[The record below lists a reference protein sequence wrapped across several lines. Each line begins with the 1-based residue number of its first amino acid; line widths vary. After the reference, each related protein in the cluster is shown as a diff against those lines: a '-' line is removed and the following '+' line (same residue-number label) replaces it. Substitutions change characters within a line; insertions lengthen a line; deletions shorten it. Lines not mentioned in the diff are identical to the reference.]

1 MKVIYTRTMRVKDDG
16 LGKAM
21 EIGKGLAAVR
31 KKHYPNHDVY
41 FSFQMGGDPRTI
53 RETLIGTMFEG
64 EIDGDTFIIRDEV
77 KTKRT
82 LTYIGTDTVFKYFTR
97 FDKDFIRIYSINIDN
112 PIGQTKF
119 SKDGKTK
126 LGTYDLKI
134 SELWGVGLKY
144 VTFCNYQ

>member
-1 MKVIYTRTMRVKDDG
+1 MKKLLFII
-16 LGKAM
+16 L
-21 EIGKGLAAVR
+21 IS
-31 KKHYPNHDVY
+31 
-41 FSFQMGGDPRTI
+41 FSIQSFAKTFVCENWSNFLRQ
-53 RETLIGTMFEG
+53 ELEGTMFEG

-77 KTKRT
+77 KIKRT

>member
-1 MKVIYTRTMRVKDDG
+1 MQ
-16 LGKAM
+16 
-21 EIGKGLAAVR
+21 
-31 KKHYPNHDVY
+31 
-41 FSFQMGGDPRTI
+41 SFAKTFVCENWSNFLRQ
-53 RETLIGTMFEG
+53 ELEGTMFEG

-112 PIGQTKF
+112 PIGQTKY
-119 SKDGKTK
+119 SEDGKTK
-126 LGTYDLKI
+126 IGRYDLKI
-134 SELWGVGLKY
+134 AELWGVGLKY

>member
-1 MKVIYTRTMRVKDDG
+1 MKKLLFII
-16 LGKAM
+16 L
-21 EIGKGLAAVR
+21 I
-31 KKHYPNHDVY
+31 N
-41 FSFQMGGDPRTI
+41 FSMQSFAKTFVCENWSNFLRQ
-53 RETLIGTMFEG
+53 ELEETMFEG

-134 SELWGVGLKY
+134 AELWGVGLKY

>member
-1 MKVIYTRTMRVKDDG
+1 MKKLLFII
-16 LGKAM
+16 L
-21 EIGKGLAAVR
+21 IS
-31 KKHYPNHDVY
+31 
-41 FSFQMGGDPRTI
+41 FSMQSFAKTFVCENWSNFLRQELEGTI
-53 RETLIGTMFEG
+53 FEG

-82 LTYIGTDTVFKYFTR
+82 LTYIGTDTVFKYFNR

-112 PIGQTKF
+112 PIGQTKY

-144 VTFCNYQ
+144 VTFCNYK

>member
-1 MKVIYTRTMRVKDDG
+1 MKKLLFII
-16 LGKAM
+16 L
-21 EIGKGLAAVR
+21 II
-31 KKHYPNHDVY
+31 
-41 FSFQMGGDPRTI
+41 FSSQSFPKTFVCENWSNFLRQ
-53 RETLIGTMFEG
+53 ELEGTMFEG
-64 EIDGDTFIIRDEV
+64 EIDGDTFIISDEV
-77 KTKRT
+77 KIKRT

-112 PIGQTKF
+112 PIGQTKY

>member
-53 RETLIGTMFEG
+53 RETLIGPMFEG
-64 EIDGDTFIIRDEV
+64 DNESDANMVSLIKRNNVSKSLDVARNARDILGGNGISDEYHVMRHMVNLETV
-77 KTKRT
+77 KTYEGTHDVHT
-82 LTYIGTDTVFKYFTR
+82 LILGRNLTGIQAFK
-97 FDKDFIRIYSINIDN
+97 
-112 PIGQTKF
+112 
-119 SKDGKTK
+119 
-126 LGTYDLKI
+126 
-134 SELWGVGLKY
+134 
-144 VTFCNYQ
+144 

>member
-1 MKVIYTRTMRVKDDG
+1 MQ
-16 LGKAM
+16 
-21 EIGKGLAAVR
+21 
-31 KKHYPNHDVY
+31 
-41 FSFQMGGDPRTI
+41 SFAKTFLCENWSNFLRQ
-53 RETLIGTMFEG
+53 ELEGTMFEG
-64 EIDGDTFIIRDEV
+64 EIDGDTFIISDEV
-77 KTKRT
+77 KIKRT

-134 SELWGVGLKY
+134 SELWELV
-144 VTFCNYQ
+144 

>member
-1 MKVIYTRTMRVKDDG
+1 MKKLLFII
-16 LGKAM
+16 L
-21 EIGKGLAAVR
+21 IS
-31 KKHYPNHDVY
+31 
-41 FSFQMGGDPRTI
+41 FSMQSFAKTFVCENWSNFLRQELEGTI
-53 RETLIGTMFEG
+53 FEG

-134 SELWGVGLKY
+134 AELWGVGLKY

>member
-1 MKVIYTRTMRVKDDG
+1 MQ
-16 LGKAM
+16 
-21 EIGKGLAAVR
+21 
-31 KKHYPNHDVY
+31 
-41 FSFQMGGDPRTI
+41 SFAKTFVCENWSNFLRQ
-53 RETLIGTMFEG
+53 ELEETMFEG

-77 KTKRT
+77 KTKRI
-82 LTYIGTDTVFKYFTR
+82 LTYIGTDTVFKYFNR

-134 SELWGVGLKY
+134 AELWGVGLKY
-144 VTFCNYQ
+144 VTFLSLIHI

>member
-1 MKVIYTRTMRVKDDG
+1 MKKLLFII
-16 LGKAM
+16 L
-21 EIGKGLAAVR
+21 IS
-31 KKHYPNHDVY
+31 
-41 FSFQMGGDPRTI
+41 FSMQSFAKTFVCENWSNFLRQ
-53 RETLIGTMFEG
+53 ELEETMFEG

-112 PIGQTKF
+112 PIGQTKY
-119 SKDGKTK
+119 SEDGKTK

-134 SELWGVGLKY
+134 AELWGVGLKY
-144 VTFCNYQ
+144 VTFCNYK

>member
-1 MKVIYTRTMRVKDDG
+1 MQ
-16 LGKAM
+16 
-21 EIGKGLAAVR
+21 
-31 KKHYPNHDVY
+31 
-41 FSFQMGGDPRTI
+41 SFAKIFVCENWSNFLRQ
-53 RETLIGTMFEG
+53 ELEGTMFEG

-126 LGTYDLKI
+126 LGRYDLKI
-134 SELWGVGLKY
+134 AEHWGVGLKY

>member
-1 MKVIYTRTMRVKDDG
+1 MKKLLFII
-16 LGKAM
+16 L
-21 EIGKGLAAVR
+21 IS
-31 KKHYPNHDVY
+31 
-41 FSFQMGGDPRTI
+41 FSMQSFAKTFVCENWSNFLRQ
-53 RETLIGTMFEG
+53 ELEGTMFEG
-64 EIDGDTFIIRDEV
+64 EIDGDTFIISDEV
-77 KTKRT
+77 KIKRT

-134 SELWGVGLKY
+134 AELWGVGLKY
-144 VTFCNYQ
+144 DTFCNYK

>member
-1 MKVIYTRTMRVKDDG
+1 MKKLLFI
-16 LGKAM
+16 LL
-21 EIGKGLAAVR
+21 IS
-31 KKHYPNHDVY
+31 
-41 FSFQMGGDPRTI
+41 FSMQSFAKTFVCENWSNFLRQ
-53 RETLIGTMFEG
+53 ELEGTMFEG

-126 LGTYDLKI
+126 LGRYDLKI
-134 SELWGVGLKY
+134 AELWGVGLKY

>member
-1 MKVIYTRTMRVKDDG
+1 MKKLLFII
-16 LGKAM
+16 L
-21 EIGKGLAAVR
+21 IS
-31 KKHYPNHDVY
+31 
-41 FSFQMGGDPRTI
+41 FSMQSFAKTFVCENWSNFLRQ
-53 RETLIGTMFEG
+53 ELEGTMFEG

-77 KTKRT
+77 KIKRT

-134 SELWGVGLKY
+134 AELWGVGLKY
-144 VTFCNYQ
+144 VTFCNYK

>member
-1 MKVIYTRTMRVKDDG
+1 MKKLLIIF
-16 LGKAM
+16 L
-21 EIGKGLAAVR
+21 IS
-31 KKHYPNHDVY
+31 
-41 FSFQMGGDPRTI
+41 FSMQSFAKTFVCENWSNFLRQ
-53 RETLIGTMFEG
+53 ELEGTMFEG

-77 KTKRT
+77 KIKRT

-119 SKDGKTK
+119 SKDGKTE
-126 LGTYDLKI
+126 LGRYDLKI
-134 SELWGVGLKY
+134 AELWGVGLKY